1 MKRSPLARNT
11 PLNPGTSRLQRSA
24 PIPRKAS
31 PVDASTPLAAG
42 DGKSAPARRGRRQKD
57 TGFPASVKLGVRTR
71 AGNGD
76 PDAAMCEAT
85 GVWLGR
91 TGGEIQHRVAR
102 GMGGTSDPVKN
113 SIVNAVLLST
123 DAHRLA
129 ESRDRGSNEEGFW
142 LRNGQDPALTP
153 ILLHSEHG
161 SGMTVWLG
169 ADGGYLFAAPFAAS
183 GLAAKTLLAG
193 LREVR

>member
-1 MKRSPLARNT
+1 MKR
-11 PLNPGTSRLQRSA
+11 
-24 PIPRKAS
+24 
-31 PVDASTPLAAG
+31 
-42 DGKSAPARRGRRQKD
+42 
-57 TGFPASVKLGVRTR
+57 TGFSPAVRLAVRTR
-71 AGNGD
+71 AGRGD
-76 PDAAMCEAT
+76 PEDARCEAT

-91 TGGEIQHRVAR
+91 HGGEIQHRVAR

-129 ESRDRGSNEEGFW
+129 ESRDAEMNEEGFW

-161 SGMTVWLG
+161 MTVWLG
-169 ADGGYLFAAPFAAS
+169 ADGGYLFAAPFVAS
-183 GLAAKTLLAG
+183 GLGAKRLLAG